1 MLHDATDNAS
11 PIIINTKCILMVKKS
26 KELNGATNVHLPVL
40 TEAYCEY
47 NEDIVLTVTETPEQ
61 ILEMLK

>member
-26 KELNGATNVHLPVL
+26 KELNGATDVYL
-40 TEAYCEY
+40 TILDGYL
-47 NEDIVLTVTETPEQ
+47 EDYLKHTVTETPEQ